1 MNDTTNAAHAV
12 HTPLPQEI
20 EGWDNP
26 PTTPLPL
33 KELGFLGDL
42 MGLLTRHVETL
53 VDQRFAALVESHRTL
68 ALMDENMKTA
78 IAEMIDDRVCDH
90 EDSHEHWTEDA
101 IDSNIG
107 AYLDG
112 YMRNNSDYITENRV
126 MEILRDTMSEEID
139 EIVERKLDGASI
151 SISL

>member
-1 MNDTTNAAHAV
+1 MNA
-12 HTPLPQEI
+12 Q
-20 EGWDNP
+20 
-26 PTTPLPL
+26 TTPEITMIEQTEAHEAHETPIKPIAEYALL
-33 KELGFLGDL
+33 GTVLQAIDGYIKALVEKE
-42 MGLLTRHVETL
+42 
-53 VDQRFAALVESHRTL
+53 FARLVESHRTL

-112 YMRNNSDYITENRV
+112 YMRNSTDYITENRV